1 MVGSSACRPT
11 VGAGHADLGQA
22 GADRVLPGD
31 EAGAAGGAALLRVV
45 IGEGHAFLR
54 DAVDV
59 RRPIAHHAPT
69 EVADVP
75 YADVVA
81 PKDQDIGFLLLL
93 LCHYFG
99 SFLFLKLLVFRFFIS
114 SSTS

>member
-1 MVGSSACRPT
+1 MVLAELAGGVAQRLEHFGNGR
-11 VGAGHADLGQA
+11 VFLLQADGGAGHADLGQA

-45 IGEGHAFLR
+45 VGEGHPFLR

-59 RRPIAHHAPT
+59 GGPVAHHAAA

-81 PKDQDIGFLLLL
+81 PQDQDVGFLLL
-93 LCHYFG
+93 
-99 SFLFLKLLVFRFFIS
+99 
-114 SSTS
+114 